1 MSGVIS
7 STASLITNTIA
18 RVYQNALGLISGT
31 NLQQQLL
38 DINVSMIN
46 RVTDA
51 YLCNLR
57 AYDSVNRTATN
68 PYQVDECCVRGGK
81 LYQCTTQTYGTFNAS
96 HWMVLSIGSNERPQT
111 TMVQMDALTS
121 SDPTIAYDVLSLD
134 EGGVP
139 RTWSPQQ
146 KIWL

>member
-1 MSGVIS
+1 MAGVIS
-7 STASLITNTIA
+7 STATLITNTIS
-18 RVYQNALGLISGT
+18 RVFQNAFGLISGT

-57 AYDSVNRTATN
+57 AYDAVSRTSTT
-68 PYQVDECCVRGGK
+68 PYKVDECCVRGGK
-81 LYQCTTQTYGTFNAS
+81 LYICTTQTYGTWNAS
-96 HWMVLSIGSNERPQT
+96 HWLLLSNEASSRVQC
-111 TMVQMDALTS
+111 TMAQMSALTA
-121 SDPTIAYDVLSLD
+121 SDDTIAYDVLSLD
-134 EGGVP
+134 EVGIP

-146 KIWL
+146 KIWV